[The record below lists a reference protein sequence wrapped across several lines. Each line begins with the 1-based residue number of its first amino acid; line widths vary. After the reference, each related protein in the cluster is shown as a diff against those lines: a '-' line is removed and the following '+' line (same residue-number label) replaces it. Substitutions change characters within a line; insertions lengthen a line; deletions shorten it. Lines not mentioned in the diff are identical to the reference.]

1 MSHSA
6 ISPQREQKLLHTVFF
21 LFGFSI
27 MAWVPRFPEVK
38 AQLGLNNGAFGS
50 LISTGSIGA
59 FLGLLTV
66 GHIIHRF
73 GAKRVTVTAILIL
86 LTSLAAVVHTHSSL
100 LFLIFN
106 ITFGFGITAV
116 HVSIN
121 SQAFHCLERS
131 GTNLITSAAGYWSFG
146 ALASAILSGFLVG
159 HISLVAQI
167 DAICIVAATLMI
179 GIILSLH
186 PVLLTANKDKTQD
199 IGIKEIFT
207 SFHIDWPV
215 SLGMA
220 CAIYLEFAVGD
231 WGTIFTKDRLAISSG
246 LSAAPYI
253 VFTAAMIYGRLVIV
267 QRVMQRGALYIW
279 VRRAAL
285 FAGIGFGS
293 SIIIATHLPASCKWW
308 SYGLFLLGF
317 TLGGLGSSFLGPTF
331 FAAANRR
338 STQPSA
344 VVVGQFGA
352 VNSVLTFCLKWIVAW
367 TIQFTG
373 SIALAMMIPSALLV
387 TTVFFVNAIQEDR
400 KAKK

>member
-121 SQAFHCLERS
+121 SQAFH
-131 GTNLITSAAGYWSFG
+131 
-146 ALASAILSGFLVG
+146 FL
-159 HISLVAQI
+159 
-167 DAICIVAATLMI
+167 
-179 GIILSLH
+179 
-186 PVLLTANKDKTQD
+186 
-199 IGIKEIFT
+199 
-207 SFHIDWPV
+207 
-215 SLGMA
+215 
-220 CAIYLEFAVGD
+220 
-231 WGTIFTKDRLAISSG
+231 
-246 LSAAPYI
+246 
-253 VFTAAMIYGRLVIV
+253 
-267 QRVMQRGALYIW
+267 
-279 VRRAAL
+279 
-285 FAGIGFGS
+285 
-293 SIIIATHLPASCKWW
+293 
-308 SYGLFLLGF
+308 
-317 TLGGLGSSFLGPTF
+317 
-331 FAAANRR
+331 
-338 STQPSA
+338 
-344 VVVGQFGA
+344 
-352 VNSVLTFCLKWIVAW
+352 
-367 TIQFTG
+367 
-373 SIALAMMIPSALLV
+373 
-387 TTVFFVNAIQEDR
+387 
-400 KAKK
+400 

>member
-1 MSHSA
+1 MAQGSIA
-6 ISPQREQKLLHTVFF
+6 AKREQSSLHTVFF

-73 GAKRVTVTAILIL
+73 GAKRVTVAAILIL
-86 LTSLAAVVHTHSSL
+86 LISLAAVVHTHSTL

-116 HVSIN
+116 HVCIN
-121 SQAFHCLERS
+121 SQAFHFLERS
-131 GTNLITSAAGYWSFG
+131 GKNLITSSAGFWSFG
-146 ALASAILSGFLVG
+146 ALSSAILSGFLVG
-159 HISLVAQI
+159 HISLVVQI

-186 PVLLTANKDKTQD
+186 PVLLTANQD
-199 IGIKEIFT
+199 SEQHFSVKEIFT

-231 WGTIFTKDRLAISSG
+231 WGTIFTKDRLAISPG
-246 LSAAPYI
+246 LAAGPYI
-253 VFTAAMIYGRLVIV
+253 VFTAAMIFGRLVIV
-267 QRVMQRGALYIW
+267 QRLEKRDALYVW

-293 SIIIATHLPASCKWW
+293 SIIVATHLPASAQWW
-308 SYGLFLLGF
+308 SYSLFLLGF
-317 TLGGLGSSFLGPTF
+317 TLGGLGSSFLGPSF

-352 VNSVLTFCLKWIVAW
+352 VNSVLTFGLKWIVAW

-373 SIALAMMIPSALLV
+373 SIALAMMIPCALLV

-400 KAKK
+400 KVKK